1 MYHYNPKAGDKL
13 ETLDTPA
20 MLVNLDLMEANIQK
34 LVARLKGFNPQLKIR
49 PHFKTIKSPALA
61 HILLSADNMF
71 TGGCVAKVSEA
82 EVMAGEGI
90 EDLLITTEI
99 VGATKIQRLMQLVRN
114 HSQIK
119 VVVDSLAGAEGLNA
133 AMLETEND
141 HLPPLQVLI
150 DVNVGQNRTGVQPG
164 KAALELAHR
173 IASLPGLRLVGVQGY
188 EGHLQHLH
196 DETARIERCQE
207 AMARLVD
214 TAQGLRE
221 AGFNIDIVTTGGTGT
236 AEICAAYQG
245 VTEVQPGS
253 FIFMDTDYRNALGTV
268 YANALTILATV
279 VSRADER
286 RAAVIDA
293 GLKSLSI
300 DSGMPELKSEDEG
313 KVSYRPGGDEHGILE
328 WEVGHAMPLL
338 AIGERVEMI
347 PSHIDT
353 TVNLH
358 DFYYAHRAG
367 VIEAIWPV
375 SARGKVQ

>member
-1 MYHYNPKAGDKL
+1 MYHYNPKPGDKL

-34 LVARLKGFNPQLKIR
+34 LVARLKGLNPQLKIR
-49 PHFKTIKSPALA
+49 SHFKTIKSPALA
-61 HILLSADNMF
+61 HILLAADNMF

-82 EVMAGEGI
+82 EVMAGAGI

-99 VGATKIQRLMQLVRN
+99 VGATKIQRLLQLLRD

-119 VVVDSLAGAEGLNA
+119 VVVDSLTGAKGLNA
-133 AMLETEND
+133 AMLETKNSD
-141 HLPPLQVLI
+141 LPPLQVLL

-164 KAALELAHR
+164 KAVLELAHQ
-173 IASLPGLRLVGVQGY
+173 IAQLPGLHLVGVQGY

-196 DETARIERCQE
+196 DQTARVQSCQE
-207 AMARLVD
+207 AMARLVG
-214 TAQGLRE
+214 TAQQLRE
-221 AGFNIDIVTTGGTGT
+221 AGFSIDMVTTGGTGT

-253 FIFMDTDYRNALGTV
+253 FIFMDTDYRNALGPV

-279 VSRADER
+279 ISRADER
-286 RAAVIDA
+286 GAAVIDA

-300 DSGMPELKSEDEG
+300 DSGMPELKSEGEG

-328 WEVGHAMPLL
+328 WGVGHAMPLL
-338 AIGERVEMI
+338 AIGARVEMM

>member
-1 MYHYNPKAGDKL
+1 MYYYNPKPGDKL

-34 LVARLKGFNPQLKIR
+34 LVARLKRLNPQLKIR

-61 HILLSADNMF
+61 RILLSVDTML

-82 EVMAGEGI
+82 EVMAGEGV

-99 VGATKIQRLMQLVRN
+99 VGATKIQRLVELVRN
-114 HSQIK
+114 HPQTK
-119 VVVDSLAGAEGLNA
+119 VVVDSLAGARGLNA
-133 AMLETEND
+133 AIVGADLS
-141 HLPPLQVLI
+141 PLQVLI
-150 DVNVGQNRTGVQPG
+150 DVNVGQNRTGVPPSQP
-164 KAALELAHR
+164 ALELAR
-173 IASLPGLRLVGVQGY
+173 EIARLPGLRLVGVQGY

-196 DETARIERCQE
+196 DQSERVERCQT
-207 AMARLVD
+207 AMARLVG
-214 TAQGLRE
+214 TAQQLRE
-221 AGFNIDIVTTGGTGT
+221 AGFLIDIVTTGGTGT

-253 FIFMDTDYRNALGTV
+253 FIFMDSDYRNALGPV
-268 YANALTILATV
+268 YANALTVLTTV
-279 VSRADER
+279 ISRADER

-300 DSGMPELKSEDEG
+300 DSGMPELKSGGQG

-328 WEVGHAMPLL
+328 WEAGQDAPLL

-375 SARGKVQ
+375 AARGKVQ